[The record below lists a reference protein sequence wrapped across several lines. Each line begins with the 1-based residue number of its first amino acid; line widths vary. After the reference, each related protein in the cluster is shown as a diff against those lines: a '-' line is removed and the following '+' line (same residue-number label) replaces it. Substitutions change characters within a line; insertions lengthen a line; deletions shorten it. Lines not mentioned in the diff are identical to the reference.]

1 MRGGFLAGPAGK
13 NSKVGPRGPFL
24 FLDLI
29 RRVLG
34 GAMREQLLSL
44 LEPPVGAL
52 GYELVDVEFVPAGSG
67 GVVRLYI
74 DAPAGITLDDCER
87 VSHRVSA
94 ILDAEDPIPG
104 AYTLEVSSPGLDR
117 ILRTREHFERFR
129 GNRVKVQLAEAVEG
143 RRRYTGTLRGV
154 AGDAIEMEVDGASVT
169 LDIARIQKARVV
181 PA

>member
-1 MRGGFLAGPAGK
+1 
-13 NSKVGPRGPFL
+13 
-24 FLDLI
+24 
-29 RRVLG
+29 
-34 GAMREQLLSL
+34 MREQLLSL

-52 GYELVDVEFVPAGSG
+52 GYELIDVEHVVAGPG

-74 DAPAGITLDDCER
+74 DAPAGITVEDCER
-87 VSHRVSA
+87 VSHAVSA

-129 GNRVKVQLAEAVEG
+129 GNRIKVQLALPIEG

-154 AGDAIEMEVDGASVT
+154 AGDAIEMEVDGEPVMLA
-169 LDIARIQKARVV
+169 IAQIHKARVV